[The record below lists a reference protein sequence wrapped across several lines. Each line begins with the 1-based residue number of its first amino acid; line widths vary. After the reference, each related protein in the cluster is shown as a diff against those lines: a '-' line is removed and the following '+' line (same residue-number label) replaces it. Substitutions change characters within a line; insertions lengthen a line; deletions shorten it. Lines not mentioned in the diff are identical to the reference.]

1 MERFPW
7 DSTPT
12 WICDIAICDLLRNIA
27 ISQCRNIAIW
37 NHHSHKTYRKNRNC
51 VIAQS
56 AYRKNHKSTYRK
68 RAESQKAH
76 NRKMKSSQK
85 RKIAKAHNKS
95 ERKRYLLI
103 ISVFCAMRSAINAF
117 YIDYFCYGC
126 IILFQ
131 EQFYYNLS

>member
-1 MERFPW
+1 MERLPR
-7 DSTPT
+7 DSAPT

-51 VIAQS
+51 AIVQS
-56 AYRKNHKSTYRK
+56 AYRKNHKSTYHK

-103 ISVFCAMRSAINAF
+103 ISVFCAMRSAINDF
-117 YIDYFCYGC
+117 CIDHFVMDALYRFKRK
-126 IILFQ
+126 I
-131 EQFYYNLS
+131 YYNLS

>member
-1 MERFPW
+1 MGRLPR
-7 DSTPT
+7 DSVLT
-12 WICDIAICDLLRNIA
+12 WISDIAMGDLLRKIA

-68 RAESQKAH
+68 HAESQKAH
-76 NRKMKSSQK
+76 NHKMKSSQK

-117 YIDYFCYGC
+117 CIDYFCYGC
-126 IILFQ
+126 VISFQ
-131 EQFYYNLS
+131 EKILL